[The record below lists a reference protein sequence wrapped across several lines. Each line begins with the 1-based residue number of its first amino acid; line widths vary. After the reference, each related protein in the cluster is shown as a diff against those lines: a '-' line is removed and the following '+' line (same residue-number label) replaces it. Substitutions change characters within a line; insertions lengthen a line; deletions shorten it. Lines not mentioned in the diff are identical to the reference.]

1 VTEAERQLIA
11 ALAAEARGPR
21 RNGLFALWL
30 LTRTA
35 EALLPPDPV
44 TPRGH
49 RRRMELLQR
58 RLASLSVPAPLRRAL
73 SAALRQVGEGSPQG
87 TALALSQLVA
97 PARETVGER
106 AAAALAAAAAR
117 ARQAAIDGEPR

>member
-1 VTEAERQLIA
+1 VTEAERLIIT
-11 ALAAEARGPR
+11 ALAAEARGPK

-30 LTRTA
+30 VTRTA

-44 TPRGH
+44 SPRGH
-49 RRRMELLQR
+49 RRRVELLQR
-58 RLASLSVPAPLRRAL
+58 RLASLSVPTPLRRAL
-73 SAALRQVGEGSPQG
+73 SAALRQVGEGSPHG
-87 TALALSQLVA
+87 CALALHQLVA

-117 ARQAAIDGEPR
+117 ARQIATDGEHR

>member
-1 VTEAERQLIA
+1 VTEAERQLIT

-35 EALLPPDPV
+35 EALLPPDAV
-44 TPRGH
+44 SPRGH
-49 RRRMELLQR
+49 RRRVELLQR

-73 SAALRQVGEGSPQG
+73 SAALRHVGEGTPQG
-87 TALALSQLVA
+87 SALALHQLVA

-106 AAAALAAAAAR
+106 AAAALAAAAGR
-117 ARQAAIDGEPR
+117 ARQAATDGEHR

>member
-1 VTEAERQLIA
+1 MTEAERQLVT

-35 EALLPPDPV
+35 EALLPPDAV
-44 TPRGH
+44 SPRGH
-49 RRRMELLQR
+49 RRRVELLQR

-73 SAALRQVGEGSPQG
+73 SAALRHVGEGTPQG
-87 TALALSQLVA
+87 TALALHQLVA

-106 AAAALAAAAAR
+106 AAAALAAAAGR
-117 ARQAAIDGEPR
+117 ARQVMTDGEHR

>member
-1 VTEAERQLIA
+1 MTETERHLIA

-30 LTRTA
+30 LSRTA

-44 TPRGH
+44 SARGH
-49 RRRMELLQR
+49 RRRVDFLER
-58 RLASLSVPAPLRRAL
+58 RLASLSVPAPLRRVIP
-73 SAALRQVGEGSPQG
+73 AALRHVAAGTPQDA
-87 TALALSQLVA
+87 ALALHQLVA

-106 AAAALAAAAAR
+106 AAAVLGAAAAR
-117 ARQAAIDGEPR
+117 ARQIATGGEPR

>member
-1 VTEAERQLIA
+1 VTETERLLIT

-35 EALLPPDPV
+35 EALLPPDRV
-44 TPRGH
+44 SARGH
-49 RRRMELLQR
+49 RRRVELLQR
-58 RLASLSVPAPLRRAL
+58 RLASLSVPPPLRRAL
-73 SAALRQVGEGSPQG
+73 TAALRQVGEGSPQDS
-87 TALALSQLVA
+87 ALALHQLVA

-106 AAAALAAAAAR
+106 AATALAAAAAR
-117 ARQAAIDGEPR
+117 ARQLATDGDRR

>member
-1 VTEAERQLIA
+1 MTGAERQLIT

-35 EALLPPDPV
+35 EALLPPDAV
-44 TPRGH
+44 SPRGH
-49 RRRMELLQR
+49 RRRVELLQR

-73 SAALRQVGEGSPQG
+73 SAALRHVGEGTPQG
-87 TALALSQLVA
+87 SALALHQLVA

-106 AAAALAAAAAR
+106 AAAALAAAAGR
-117 ARQAAIDGEPR
+117 ARQAATDGEHR